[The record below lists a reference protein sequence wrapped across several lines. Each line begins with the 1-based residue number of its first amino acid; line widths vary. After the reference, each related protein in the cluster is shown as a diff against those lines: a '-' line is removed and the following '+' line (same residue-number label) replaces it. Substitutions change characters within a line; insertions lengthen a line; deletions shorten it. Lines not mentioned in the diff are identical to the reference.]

1 VLFEGICEVSKTYQ
15 AQSAAIE
22 IVFVNVNPQSTL
34 LLGQA
39 RGACLAALSHLSLPV
54 AEYTALQMKKSI
66 AGHGKAAKAQVQEMV
81 KRLLQLPALP
91 GPDAADA
98 LGLAITH
105 AHASRG
111 MALMKEAGM
120 GRAKAS
126 GMLRAGRGG

>member
-1 VLFEGICEVSKTYQ
+1 VASV
-15 AQSAAIE
+15 E
-22 IVFVNVNPQSTL
+22 IVFVNVNPQATL

-39 RGACLAALSHLSLPV
+39 RGCCLTALVSCNLSV
-54 AEYTALQMKKSI
+54 AEYTALQMKKAI
-66 AGHGKAAKAQVQEMV
+66 TGHGRAAKSQIQEMV
-81 KRLLQLPALP
+81 KRMLKLPAAP
-91 GPDAADA
+91 GPDASDA

-126 GMLRAGRGG
+126 GMLRGGRGG